1 MGGSVYEPIT
11 RQNHR
16 ENKLP
21 TKFLVFSA
29 SLFDMKYEKLH
40 FSIYI
45 FSPSWKT
52 IKLTI
57 SLLNLINHLSS
68 MLL

>member
-11 RQNHR
+11 RQNLR

-29 SLFDMKYEKLH
+29 SLFDMRYERLY
-40 FSIYI
+40 FLWIYI
-45 FSPSWKT
+45 HHRG
-52 IKLTI
+52 KL
-57 SLLNLINHLSS
+57 SNLRFHNST
-68 MLL
+68 